1 MSAIMYLCRS
11 IDVTVL
17 NDSACWYVGM
27 LACRHLAVARTQGL
41 FIEKLLVGLILYLML
56 ILVRSLGRR
65 KVYHCD
71 TGLS

>member
-1 MSAIMYLCRS
+1 MSAILYLCRS

-41 FIEKLLVGLILYLML
+41 FSENLYL
-56 ILVRSLGRR
+56 
-65 KVYHCD
+65 
-71 TGLS
+71 LSFFIDVDIG

>member
-1 MSAIMYLCRS
+1 MSAILYLCRS

-41 FIEKLLVGLILYLML
+41 FIEKIV
-56 ILVRSLGRR
+56 
-65 KVYHCD
+65 
-71 TGLS
+71 T

>member
-1 MSAIMYLCRS
+1 MLAILYLCRS

-41 FIEKLLVGLILYLML
+41 FIEELVSWSH
-56 ILVRSLGRR
+56 SLFDVDIG
-65 KVYHCD
+65 
-71 TGLS
+71 